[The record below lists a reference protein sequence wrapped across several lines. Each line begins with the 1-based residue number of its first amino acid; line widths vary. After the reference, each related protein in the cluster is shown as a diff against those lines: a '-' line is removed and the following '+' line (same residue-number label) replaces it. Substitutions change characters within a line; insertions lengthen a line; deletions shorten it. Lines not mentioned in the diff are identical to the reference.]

1 MERSRTNGMM
11 LRFDVEKEPGSLCT
25 SCCALDDILK
35 QLHGAHNVLVLI
47 KQQRQE
53 KRQLQIVADSFMLDR
68 V

>member
-1 MERSRTNGMM
+1 MERLRTNGTM
-11 LRFDVEKEPGSLCT
+11 LRVDVDKEPGSFCT
-25 SCCALDDILK
+25 SCSALDDILK

-53 KRQLQIVADSFMLDR
+53 KRQSQIVADSLMLDR